1 MSLTIVKMLWEF
13 CSLIALWSSATSVF
27 NFYDYTIFLLLVTTF
42 LFRFNELYGRF
53 SIHKRNI
60 SRSTTLNNF
69 FLSYFYA
76 SIFFSFYAKHCT
88 VLSTIKLITICG
100 HTTKCNERWNYF
112 SCRRL
117 ATCVSVNKLTRHFP
131 LFATDSPGMLND
143 CQIETALTSCKIFA
157 KKPNTSR

>member
-69 FLSYFYA
+69 FYHTFMLRFFFHFMRSIALFYLRLNSSLFA
-76 SIFFSFYAKHCT
+76 GTQRNATNDETIFH
-88 VLSTIKLITICG
+88 VVVWR
-100 HTTKCNERWNYF
+100 H
-112 SCRRL
+112 
-117 ATCVSVNKLTRHFP
+117 VSVLINWRGIFHFSRRIH
-131 LFATDSPGMLND
+131 LECWT
-143 CQIETALTSCKIFA
+143 IA
-157 KKPNTSR
+157 K